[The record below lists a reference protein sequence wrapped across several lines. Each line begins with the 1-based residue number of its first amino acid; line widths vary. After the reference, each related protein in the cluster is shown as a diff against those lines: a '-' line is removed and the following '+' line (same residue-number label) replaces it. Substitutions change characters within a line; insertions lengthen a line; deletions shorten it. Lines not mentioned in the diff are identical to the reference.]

1 MHKQWIVSCESRHRV
16 TECATITLTGLN
28 VSFTFYREV
37 LAEPLQSDGTGSL
50 VHEVELQ
57 QPELLEQKQS
67 SENEEDTEVVE
78 QSHGE
83 DPTGQSEEPEMCRD
97 LDLNVDT
104 KRSEAGQENK
114 DVLILAADNA
124 ETVENSHEVQELTE
138 KLEETDCLQQK
149 DSDQPKLQPEHF
161 TEEPEQI
168 QAEERHPEDHL
179 EQQQHLD
186 QSPQMESTQPENADL
201 PEECTLSEQ
210 TVCVEAEHPGVAGN
224 QEQTEPS
231 EQKEQTIHS
240 SQTALSGQPV
250 QTAEAEVN
258 HVVRQAE
265 ASQPAEVR
273 GSEGG
278 SEPAVVAN
286 GTQPKPLQT
295 AVPHANGCEVDR
307 EMARRL
313 AERLF
318 QLDGIQC
325 VDVVKHLDKE

>member
-1 MHKQWIVSCESRHRV
+1 
-16 TECATITLTGLN
+16 
-28 VSFTFYREV
+28 
-37 LAEPLQSDGTGSL
+37 
-50 VHEVELQ
+50 
-57 QPELLEQKQS
+57 
-67 SENEEDTEVVE
+67 
-78 QSHGE
+78 
-83 DPTGQSEEPEMCRD
+83 MCRD

-114 DVLILAADNA
+114 DVLMLAADNA

-138 KLEETDCLQQK
+138 KLETDCLQQK
-149 DSDQPKLQPEHF
+149 DRDQPKRSLQPEHL

-168 QAEERHPEDHL
+168 QAEERRPEDRL

-210 TVCVEAEHPGVAGN
+210 TICVDAENPGVAGN

-231 EQKEQTIHS
+231 EQKEQMIHS
-240 SQTALSGQPV
+240 SLTALSGQPV
-250 QTAEAEVN
+250 QTAEVEVN
-258 HVVRQAE
+258 HVDKQAE
-265 ASQPAEVR
+265 TSHPAEVR
-273 GSEGG
+273 GGEGG
-278 SEPAVVAN
+278 SVPAVVAN

-318 QLDGIQC
+318 KLDGIQC

>member
-1 MHKQWIVSCESRHRV
+1 MCYNNTDW
-16 TECATITLTGLN
+16 LN
-28 VSFTFYREV
+28 VSFTFCRV
-37 LAEPLQSDGTGSL
+37 GLTEPLQSDDSGSL
-50 VHEVELQ
+50 VYEVELQ
-57 QPELLEQKQS
+57 QSEVLEEKQS
-67 SENEEDTEVVE
+67 SENDGDTEVV
-78 QSHGE
+78 QHPHGE

-104 KRSEAGQENK
+104 KQSEAGQENE

-149 DSDQPKLQPEHF
+149 DCDQTTPPKLSPQPKHLS
-161 TEEPEQI
+161 EEPEQI

-186 QSPQMESTQPENADL
+186 LSPQMESTQPENADL
-201 PEECTLSEQ
+201 PEECTPSEQ
-210 TVCVEAEHPGVAGN
+210 TTRVEAEHPGVAGN

-231 EQKEQTIHS
+231 EQKEQMIQC
-240 SQTALSGQPV
+240 SQMALSGQPV
-250 QTAEAEVN
+250 QTPEAEVN
-258 HVVRQAE
+258 HMDKQAE
-265 ASQPAEVR
+265 TSHPAEVR

-278 SEPAVVAN
+278 PVPAVVTN
-286 GTQPKPLQT
+286 GTQPKPPQT

-318 QLDGIQC
+318 KLDGIQC

>member
-1 MHKQWIVSCESRHRV
+1 MSFCESRHRV
-16 TECATITLTGLN
+16 TECATITLTRPN
-28 VSFTFYREV
+28 ISFTFYRGV
-37 LAEPLQSDGTGSL
+37 LAEPLQSVDTGSL
-50 VHEVELQ
+50 VCEAKLQ
-57 QPELLEQKQS
+57 QSELLEERQS
-67 SENEEDTEVVE
+67 SENEEDTELVE

-83 DPTGQSEEPEMCRD
+83 DPTGQSEEPEMCRE

-104 KRSEAGQENK
+104 KRSEAGQENQ

-138 KLEETDCLQQK
+138 NLEETDCLQQK
-149 DSDQPKLQPEHF
+149 GCDQPKLSLQLEHL

-168 QAEERHPEDHL
+168 QAEERHPEDRL
-179 EQQQHLD
+179 RQQQHLD

-201 PEECTLSEQ
+201 PEERTLSEQ
-210 TVCVEAEHPGVAGN
+210 TICVVAEHPGVAGN
-224 QEQTEPS
+224 QDQTEPS

-258 HVVRQAE
+258 HVDKQAE
-265 ASQPAEVR
+265 TSHPAEVG

-278 SEPAVVAN
+278 SVPAVVAN

-318 QLDGIQC
+318 KLDGIQC